1 MSFIGILIAIVGQ
14 VFNGT
19 VSVFDKFLLEAKL
32 KPTVFAF
39 WISITSLGALALLP
53 FNFSLP
59 APNMWFINL
68 SAGATF
74 SLAVLFMYAALQ
86 REEVTRVMPVIGSLI
101 PVFTLVIAYFTL
113 NDRLEPI
120 QIAAIA
126 ILSLGI
132 IFLTYRHSQKPVNYL
147 IMISAVMAAF
157 AFALSSV
164 LMKEIFNVQSFIS
177 GLAWSR
183 LGGLIVVPLVLMD
196 PESRNEIFRKRE
208 MPKRGNTIIFFL
220 GRIFSGMGFL
230 LVNFA
235 YILLNPVI
243 VNALQG
249 VQYAYL
255 FIANQILG
263 KFWPK
268 LFDEKL
274 NRRTLALKIFG
285 VVIIIVGSAILAL
298 KS

>member
-1 MSFIGILIAIVGQ
+1 MVFFGFLIAIVAQ
-14 VFNGT
+14 IFNGT
-19 VSVFDKFLLEAKL
+19 VSVFDKFLLEKTL

-39 WISITSLGALALLP
+39 WISITSLIALVALP
-53 FNFSLP
+53 FDFSLP
-59 APNMWFINL
+59 APHMWFINL
-68 SAGATF
+68 AAGATF
-74 SLAVLFMYAALQ
+74 SLAVLFMYAALH

-101 PVFTLVIAYFTL
+101 PVFTLIIAYFTL
-113 NDRLEPI
+113 GDRLEPI
-120 QIAAIA
+120 QVVAIG
-126 ILSLGI
+126 ILCLGI

-147 IMISAVMAAF
+147 IMTSAVLAAF

-196 PESRNEIFRKRE
+196 RESRNEIFRKRE
-208 MPKRGNTIIFFL
+208 MPKHGNTIIFFL
-220 GRIFSGMGFL
+220 GRTFSGAGFL

-235 YILLNPVI
+235 YVLLTPAI

-255 FIANQILG
+255 FLANLILG

-268 LFDEKL
+268 LFNEKYT
-274 NRRTLALKIFG
+274 RRTLALKISG
-285 VVIIIVGSAILAL
+285 VLIIILGSVILAL